1 MLKSS
6 SAVKTHQDTFYLTI
20 LKITMKSKKYWGML
34 AALSLL
40 SAPVAAEGIE
50 EDFQT
55 WGVFVATGSLG
66 VIHPDLKNFKYW
78 IEGQGRFGDDT
89 SRFSQGMVRNGLG
102 YVLNEKTSIWLGH
115 AWVPTSLPFASR
127 KAFDE
132 NRIWQQLLWSDK
144 FSFGTLT
151 SRTRFEQRFFS
162 DLPRSEDTGYRF
174 RQFVKLTL
182 PLPAISPTFGLAF
195 YDELFINL
203 NNTDSGL
210 RSGFAL
216 NRGFVGVYQRLNQHT
231 VFEVGY
237 LNQFINTKD
246 NPRADLMQHI
256 LAVQLFMNF

>member
-1 MLKSS
+1 MLKP
-6 SAVKTHQDTFYLTI
+6 I
-20 LKITMKSKKYWGML
+20 KYWPML
-34 AALSLL
+34 VTMSLL
-40 SAPVAAEGIE
+40 SAPAVAEEIE

-66 VIHPDLKNFKYW
+66 VIHPEWKNFKYW
-78 IEGQGRFGDDT
+78 VEGQGRFGNDT

-102 YVLNEKTSIWLGH
+102 YAVNDKTSIWLGH
-115 AWVPTSLPFASR
+115 AWVPTGRPFATR
-127 KAFDE
+127 KTFDE

-174 RQFVKLTL
+174 RQFVKLTI
-182 PLPAISPTFGLAF
+182 PLPALSPAFGLAF
-195 YDELFINL
+195 YDEFFVNL

-216 NRGFVGVYQRLNQHT
+216 NRGFAGVFYRLNQHT
-231 VFEVGY
+231 VFEIGY
-237 LNQFINTKD
+237 LNQFINTKK
-246 NPRADLMQHI
+246 NPRPDLMQHI
-256 LAVQLFMNF
+256 MAVQLFMNF